1 MRGIGERQNGV
12 ITLKTEDGK
21 VSRFSQPPGT
31 SFKDALQGEE
41 ILDTPAPCPACLGD
55 LQHGVYCPVCK
66 VNRRLPHRK

>member
-12 ITLKTEDGK
+12 ITLKTEDGR

-31 SFKDALQGEE
+31 SLKDALQGEE
-41 ILDTPAPCPACLGD
+41 ILDTPVPCPACRGD

-66 VNRRLPHRK
+66 MLRAPRH